1 MLSVGIDVSKGKS
14 TIAVINELGEVIES
28 PKDYRHQKEDLDN
41 LVSMLNKLGKDNLKI
56 VMESTGVYHRPVL
69 YYLKSH
75 GFFVSSINPLKMKKY
90 LNNLNYRG
98 VKTDKVDSLAISQ
111 YGIDN
116 WFHLKD
122 EESKRDSIY
131 DELRRLE
138 RQYLTLVKT
147 KAALTQNL
155 DHIIDQVT
163 PGINS
168 LFSGYSYQYKT
179 NHLADFL
186 EMFWHYDLIS
196 KLSYKQFKR
205 KYDIWVKKKGYK
217 SRDNKPAKVYELAL
231 NSIPTIPP
239 DETTKFMVLSS
250 IKSLR
255 NLSDELTSMLTRM
268 DDLAKQLKEY
278 EVVKAMPCVG
288 ETLRPL
294 LIAEIGDITRFHSA
308 DSLIAYAGIDV
319 PPYQSGQYDAKNRH
333 ITRKGSSEL
342 RKLSFQVVK
351 MIYMLKPQND
361 TKVLDFIIKKK
372 EEGKPHKVCL
382 VAGMNKFL
390 RIYYARVKG
399 VYSK

>member
-14 TIAVINELGEVIES
+14 TVAITNEYGEVIEK
-28 PKDYRHQKEDLDN
+28 PNDYRHQKSDLDN
-41 LVSMLNKLGKDNLKI
+41 LVSKLNKLDKNNLKI
-56 VMESTGVYHRPVL
+56 IMESTGIYHRPVL
-69 YYLKSH
+69 HYLKSN

-90 LNNLNYRG
+90 LRNLNYRG

-116 WFHLKD
+116 WFHLKN
-122 EESKRDSIY
+122 EESKTDSIY

-155 DHIIDQVT
+155 DHIIDQVA
-163 PGINS
+163 PGIDK

-179 NHLADFL
+179 NHLANFL
-186 EMFWHYDLIS
+186 ETFWHFDLIS
-196 KLSYKQFKR
+196 NITYKQFEK
-205 KYDIWVKKKGYK
+205 KFIAWAKKKGYM
-217 SRDNKPAKVYELAL
+217 SRGNKPAKVYELAL
-231 NSIPTIPP
+231 NSIPTVPS

-250 IKSLR
+250 IRSLR

-268 DDLAKQLKEY
+268 DNLAKSLPEY
-278 EVVKAMPCVG
+278 EIVKAMPCVG

-294 LIAEIGDITRFHSA
+294 LIAEIGNINRFHSA
-308 DSLIAYAGIDV
+308 DSLIAYAGIDI
-319 PPYQSGQYDAKNRH
+319 PPYQSGKYESKNRH

-342 RKLSFQVVK
+342 RKLLYQVVT
-351 MIYMLKPQND
+351 MIYMIKPKYD
-361 TKVLDFIIKKK
+361 TKVLDFVLKKK
-372 EEGKPHKVCL
+372 NEGKPYRVCI

-390 RIYYARVKG
+390 RIYYARVKEIN
-399 VYSK
+399 S